1 MKVKVTNWIASMR
14 VCHWKYILVYIHL
27 SSPLHNVL
35 VSLSFSDHFLSVRL
49 HSFFYDSNFF
59 ITSGPIS
66 SKLGKNHLQVKYLSK
81 MKNHTFFERKVI
93 RIFFLNVD
101 IFQNIFLSRKWCI
114 TVYTGIGRILSRYV
128 RYWKKLPELDI

>member
-1 MKVKVTNWIASMR
+1 MNCFDACLPLKIYFSLYSFKLT
-14 VCHWKYILVYIHL
+14 
-27 SSPLHNVL
+27 SSQCSSEFKLFW
-35 VSLSFSDHFLSVRL
+35 SLFVRPPAFL
-49 HSFFYDSNFF
+49 FYDSNFF

-114 TVYTGIGRILSRYV
+114 TVYTGIGRILSKYV